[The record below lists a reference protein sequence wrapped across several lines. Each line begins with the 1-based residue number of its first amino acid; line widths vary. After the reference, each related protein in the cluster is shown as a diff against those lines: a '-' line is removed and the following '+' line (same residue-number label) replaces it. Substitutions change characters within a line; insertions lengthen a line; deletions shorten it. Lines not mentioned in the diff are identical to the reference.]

1 MVDYSKF
8 QHGKD
13 AEIDDS
19 ITNLSASERERN
31 YKWNP
36 RSFSDLPSSKIE
48 FELLQQGSVLRREG
62 YHAPTLEDL
71 KPKVVEVLLPDDD
84 VEDSATSLVESEKEL
99 KMKLNVPE
107 RDLPGM

>member
-48 FELLQQGSVLRREG
+48 FELLQ
-62 YHAPTLEDL
+62 
-71 KPKVVEVLLPDDD
+71 
-84 VEDSATSLVESEKEL
+84 
-99 KMKLNVPE
+99 
-107 RDLPGM
+107 

>member
-1 MVDYSKF
+1 
-8 QHGKD
+8 
-13 AEIDDS
+13 
-19 ITNLSASERERN
+19 
-31 YKWNP
+31 
-36 RSFSDLPSSKIE
+36 
-48 FELLQQGSVLRREG
+48 LRREG